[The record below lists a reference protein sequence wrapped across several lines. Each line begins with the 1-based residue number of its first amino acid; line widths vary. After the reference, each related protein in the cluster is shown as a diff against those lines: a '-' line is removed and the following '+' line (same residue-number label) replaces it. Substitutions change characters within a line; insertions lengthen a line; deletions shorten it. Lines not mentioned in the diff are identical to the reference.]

1 MENIL
6 FKNSKLII
14 KDYGDGIL
22 YQEIIGNV
30 DLETV
35 KILNEQ
41 MLLAIRQTKSAK
53 IISNIAKMQL
63 LANNAAEYNNDFLIP
78 NWETNGVKYNAMIIP
93 ADTYGKLSIENLK
106 NKYDTEKEEFV
117 KKGFVVEIFN
127 NKEDA
132 IAWLTKQS

>member
-35 KILNEQ
+35 KILDEQ

>member
-35 KILNEQ
+35 KILDEQ

-93 ADTYGKLSIENLK
+93 ADRYGKLSIENLK

>member
-6 FKNSKLII
+6 FKNNKLII

-35 KILNEQ
+35 KILDEQ

-93 ADTYGKLSIENLK
+93 ADRYGKLSIENLK

-127 NKEDA
+127 SEEDA